1 MLPTRALP
9 SLLLC
14 RLKPGYILAL
24 ALALALPCA
33 PAWCDSAMAADDAGP
48 GAWRFSGFGTL
59 GVVHADTDTADFTSS
74 VLKASGAGATRRWSM
89 DVDTRLGAQ
98 VDFAIAPQW
107 SAVLQVVS
115 EQRYDNSYRPNVE
128 WANVKY
134 QVTPDVSVRVGRMAL
149 PVFMAAEHRKIGYV
163 YSMVRQPTEVEGG
176 VPITSSDGIDLSWRW
191 NTGALRHTTRLQY
204 GRTNMALDAGTRL
217 RANGIA
223 AVSHSIDAGAFSVR
237 ASAIG
242 AGVTVNLADQLF
254 GALKQFGP
262 AGVALADQYSVDHKR
277 ISLVA
282 LGMEYDPGDWFVTIE
297 GGRQRSQSML
307 GTNIGLA
314 LGAGYR
320 WRAFTP
326 YVGYSDVRAQAST
339 ASRGLSTAGL
349 PAQLAYAASALN
361 AGLNQLLITLPEQS
375 TASIGTRWDVHE
387 NMALKLQVDSVTP
400 HRNSRGTLINTQP
413 GFTSGRTVCVT
424 SMSLDFVF

>member
-1 MLPTRALP
+1 MLPIRALP
-9 SLLLC
+9 SLPF
-14 RLKPGYILAL
+14 RRATPGCAL
-24 ALALALPCA
+24 ALALIFPL
-33 PAWCDSAMAADDAGP
+33 SATAADDPVPSAFK
-48 GAWRFSGFGTL
+48 FSGFGTL

-98 VDFAIAPQW
+98 VDVAIAPQW

-115 EQRYDNSYRPNVE
+115 EQGYNNSYRPDVE

-134 QVTPDVSVRVGRMAL
+134 QVTPDVSVRFGRVAL
-149 PVFMAAEHRKIGYV
+149 PVFMAAEHRKVAYV
-163 YSMVRQPTEVEGG
+163 YSMVRQPNEVEGG

-191 NTGALRHTTRLQY
+191 HTGALRHTTRLQY
-204 GRTNMALDAGTRL
+204 GRSRLSLDNETRVH
-217 RANGIA
+217 ANGIV
-223 AVSHSIDAGAFSVR
+223 AVSHSIDVGALSVR
-237 ASAIG
+237 GSAIG
-242 AGVTVNLADQLF
+242 ADVTVNLAEPLF
-254 GALKQFGP
+254 GGLKQFGP

-277 ISLVA
+277 FSLVA

-297 GGRQRSQSML
+297 GGRQRSQSLL

-320 WRAFTP
+320 WRALTP

-339 ASRGLSTAGL
+339 QTRGLPTAGL
-349 PAQLAYAASALN
+349 PPALAYGVGALN
-361 AGLNQLLITLPEQS
+361 AGLNQLLMTRPEQS
-375 TASIGTRWDVHE
+375 TVTLGTRWDFHE
-387 NMALKLQVDSVTP
+387 NMALKLQVSSVTP

-413 GFTSGRTVCVT
+413 GFLSGKSVCVT